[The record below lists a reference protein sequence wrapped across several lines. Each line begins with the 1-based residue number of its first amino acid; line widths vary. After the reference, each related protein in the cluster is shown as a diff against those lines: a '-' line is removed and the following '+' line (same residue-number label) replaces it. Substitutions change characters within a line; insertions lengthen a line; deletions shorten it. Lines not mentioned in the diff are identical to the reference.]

1 MSRYLS
7 AMAPFLVVCSAYAQ
21 DEGAGIPPAETVSVV
36 WVVVFGVIFVGSIVG
51 FFAYL
56 WWNERKQKGRDKE

>member
-7 AMAPFLVVCSAYAQ
+7 AMVPILLACSAYAQ
-21 DEGAGIPPAETVSVV
+21 EDTSGMPPPEGVPVVYVVLFGAGFLAM
-36 WVVVFGVIFVGSIVG
+36 IVG

-56 WWNERKQKGRDKE
+56 WWKERKRPPQ